1 MRNTIYQYVDFR
13 GDLSPID
20 YPYNEIDYLILSE
33 LSYVHLDHILDFNT
47 SQVFSLQD
55 VFKRY
60 IQRNQQL
67 SEEELKK
74 IHNESHHL
82 FEKVARSP
90 RYQNIQIISYINDI
104 DKELIKQFAAMT
116 FILEDQT
123 MVVAFR
129 GTDDDLVGWH
139 EDFLMLCENVV
150 PAQTSSVKYLEYVSQ
165 YSYHESLYN
174 SLKNRHLGK
183 HVFERLKNH
192 FVYHRKRPIILT
204 GHSKGGNLAM
214 YAACFSSSKIKER
227 IKTIYNY
234 DGPGFQDEIMLS
246 SEYKQML
253 PRIHSYIPH
262 YSFFGIVLGHEEQY
276 SVVKSYNTGMYQ
288 HDAFS
293 WEVSREHFIED
304 ELSIDSVE
312 FAIKVILFLDK
323 LNYQDRHQFVKAMFD
338 LFHSLELYTFS
349 DLSHI
354 SYKVIL
360 NGIKEITLLDNKVR
374 KMLIEV
380 LHMLWLEAKK
390 AKRN

>member
-67 SEEELKK
+67 SEEELKR

-150 PAQTSSVKYLEYVSQ
+150 
-165 YSYHESLYN
+165 
-174 SLKNRHLGK
+174 
-183 HVFERLKNH
+183 
-192 FVYHRKRPIILT
+192 
-204 GHSKGGNLAM
+204 
-214 YAACFSSSKIKER
+214 
-227 IKTIYNY
+227 
-234 DGPGFQDEIMLS
+234 D
-246 SEYKQML
+246 
-253 PRIHSYIPH
+253 
-262 YSFFGIVLGHEEQY
+262 FFGY
-276 SVVKSYNTGMYQ
+276 SV
-288 HDAFS
+288 
-293 WEVSREHFIED
+293 
-304 ELSIDSVE
+304 
-312 FAIKVILFLDK
+312 
-323 LNYQDRHQFVKAMFD
+323 
-338 LFHSLELYTFS
+338 
-349 DLSHI
+349 
-354 SYKVIL
+354 
-360 NGIKEITLLDNKVR
+360 
-374 KMLIEV
+374 
-380 LHMLWLEAKK
+380 
-390 AKRN
+390 